1 MHIQTESGRTT
12 RIRTLTTTKPGSPSF
27 STSSKPTDAASKT
40 NSKPTRKNRQ
50 LIFELAQ
57 IAIDGRVQI
66 PHHHTGDR
74 HRHQAALGLE
84 LVAALEQQQDAG
96 KNDDVFETLGHG
108 VPDAQQSRKQKTS
121 YGAGHDA
128 QTDSTQHQSHAFRQ
142 AVGTGCKGDTQQQH
156 REQGAHRIDQHA
168 FRFENGGDA
177 GAEPKLTDQGAD
189 HGGSAVT
196 ATSAPKTRDTIQS
209 QPRRKRTAVAAPAA
223 VASTPS
229 STNRWMALCSRR
241 SRETSRFRP
250 PSNRTHGHRELD
262 DHQQPMPS
270 DFGSIQPRPSGPR
283 AMPAASSNTI
293 PGIRRWRAIDWAKTP
308 TASDSEMV
316 NAG

>member
-189 HGGSAVT
+189 HGGSGDGHQCSEDQGHHPVPTEEEAHGRRST
-196 ATSAPKTRDTIQS
+196 GGRGQHAEQHQPLDGALLPP
-209 QPRRKRTAVAAPAA
+209 QPRDLEIQTA
-223 VASTPS
+223 
-229 STNRWMALCSRR
+229 L
-241 SRETSRFRP
+241 EQD
-250 PSNRTHGHRELD
+250 HGHRELD